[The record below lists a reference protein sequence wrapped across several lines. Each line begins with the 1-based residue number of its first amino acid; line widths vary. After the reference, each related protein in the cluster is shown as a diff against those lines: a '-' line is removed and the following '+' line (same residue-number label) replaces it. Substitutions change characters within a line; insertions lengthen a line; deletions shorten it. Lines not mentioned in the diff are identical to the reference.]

1 MVPSTQT
8 VKVTFQPEVD
18 NTVVGPFCMDP
29 EGEYEIRVKGL
40 DLSEPIK
47 INEVGSES
55 PLRDKSSQEMLRYLL
70 FEMFSLLFEFVL
82 LLLEFK
88 ILLSNAT
95 FII

>member
-70 FEMFSLLFEFVL
+70 FELLFEFVL